1 MIDGKKDNFFS
12 TSPKKSPEP
21 NKISPSMRLKIKEKG
36 SLPGV
41 MIPSICALSPDADQ
55 KSCPG

>member
-21 NKISPSMRLKIKEKG
+21 NKISPSVRLKLKEKG

-41 MIPSICALSPDADQ
+41 MIPSHCTLSPDADQ
-55 KSCPG
+55 KSWTG